1 MPKQGRKEL
10 DFLKLTKRGLIAA
23 AVIVTLFGV
32 VLLFFTPKISPLII
46 GSVNKFFLT
55 SNNLHLSGK
64 VHRSILLNGVELQ
77 DVQLVDLER
86 NQELVRAEKFAV
98 SLHWSS
104 LFKKNMVLSRVALK
118 NATID
123 TALWNWEKP
132 AGDSNRKLNLIF
144 HLLKFDSV
152 SVHLPE
158 SAGMENV
165 AINTYRGSGWFLDG
179 ILYTTTD
186 SASLALAEPVN
197 QSLQFS
203 GGLSLEGGLSGQLI
217 DFGIQLAAG
226 TGIFNAEWQA
236 DSLGG
241 KVNVSKL
248 DLADLL
254 ASQQIRIPLD
264 TLQLLDI
271 DLDVLRW
278 RNSWIADGSGEIKI
292 NQYKPKFRL
301 NRLSM
306 DTLGLR
312 ADASLSDGNQHLEVT
327 GSRTPDGQI
336 AVAGELRNLD
346 FSAELPTLPT
356 RNVSGEFIITGD
368 EKLQKTQLRL
378 EKFKMGSYRVEEMT
392 LLAIRNSRNQFKIDS
407 LGVDLGHSRAYLVG
421 IISPDTLLLSGAAV
435 IDNIAGW
442 TNPNDG
448 ATTLTGGAEL
458 AFNLSGSPSRP
469 RISGNFLQHKLGLAN
484 TIGID
489 GVGKFSLAK
498 NQDNWIG
505 ELVLQSEQ
513 GHFLGD
519 TLRSLTLTASL
530 RNNQITLGNLNLRTD
545 RYLVAGN
552 GSVTPD
558 SIRIQ
563 RLNVIVGDLAASLAE
578 PLRMNK
584 SGNGEPYWEIPR
596 SVFTVNRG
604 GVAVSGQIAE
614 SGEVDLNLNAELI
627 SLAAINRAFNMKTP
641 TSGELSGHF
650 SVQGRFSNPTVDATF
665 SWSKPAIG
673 KLMADNFTFNGIL
686 ENRELN
692 ISKAELVRGENS
704 LFLVGKIPIGYTSE
718 EWEAARD
725 KSQVFSVKF
734 DKYPLKDLLATHFRG
749 TPIGGTLSG
758 ALNVRGTA
766 GNSVLDGNL
775 NFTEGRWGKLDFNSG
790 VAIFSYQQGIISFDS
805 LSVSSNA
812 GVASGMGYL
821 SGRLDLRPET
831 REPLP
836 VNPMDLTLKGNFT
849 DLNMVAAYLPGL
861 DQLTGD
867 FSVEMHLHGT
877 YKKPVRDMKIR
888 GHHATLS
895 LTPLDNKITD
905 IHTELTMQN
914 NMMTINHFSGKMRY
928 DQGTALQRGGIV
940 SSVTELFGSLIGIQ
954 TVRQYSGDIFIT
966 GVGDFSE
973 FFKPRL
979 NLRLE
984 GDQIYYRNLT
994 GGIEAIADLDMTI
1007 EGQDTIRINAEMP
1020 ILNALYY
1027 NNFSTQETYDVS
1039 QRSSTSQASTRM
1051 LTYNLHTIFPGN
1063 LRIDNDFISAEMD
1076 GELWLLDYG
1085 DGQLR
1090 FSGTLDVVPGGKFF
1104 YLGNILTIERGT
1116 LTFDPIEFNPT
1127 ISDFVVSTFIEGER
1141 IDLVVSGDLKEPM
1154 LSLEESQTTTQT
1166 MEDIL
1171 TYLTINQK
1179 VTEGISLAASSIR
1192 DPVRS
1197 YVGLLVSKTGER
1209 LLSRS
1214 VGLDYLDIQ
1223 SPYLGT
1229 ATGDTTRILVGQ
1241 QISRDLKMTYQTD
1254 FNRLDPNLE
1263 YKFGVEY
1270 RVNKNVSLIGNVNQ
1284 DGLVELRSRVRY
1296 SY

>member
-1 MPKQGRKEL
+1 MPKQGRQEL
-10 DFLKLTKRGLIAA
+10 DFLKLVKGGLITA
-23 AVIVTLFGV
+23 AVVVTLFGV
-32 VLLFFTPKISPLII
+32 VLLFFTQKISPLLI

-64 VHRSILLNGVELQ
+64 IHRSILLNGVELQ
-77 DVQLVDLER
+77 DIQLVDLQR
-86 NQELVRAEKFAV
+86 NQEMLRAEGFNV

-104 LFKKNMVLSRVALK
+104 LFKKNIVLSQVALK

-123 TALWNWEKP
+123 TALWSWGKP
-132 AGDSNRKLNLIF
+132 TSDSNRKMNLIF
-144 HLLKFDSV
+144 HRLQFDSV

-158 SAGMENV
+158 SAGMETFV
-165 AINTYRGSGWFLDG
+165 ISSYRGSGWFLDG

-186 SASLALAEPVN
+186 SASINIAEPVN
-197 QSLQFS
+197 QSIQFS

-226 TGIFNAEWQA
+226 SGIFNAEWEA

-241 KVNVSKL
+241 NVRVPKL
-248 DLADLL
+248 DLAELL
-254 ASQQIRIPLD
+254 KSQQIQTPFD

-271 DLDVLRW
+271 DIDVLNRAG
-278 RNSWIADGSGEIKI
+278 NWIADGTGQIRLNE
-292 NQYKPKFRL
+292 YRPKLRL
-301 NRLSM
+301 NRLSW

-312 ADASLSDGNQHLEVT
+312 ADASLSDGIQNLAVT
-327 GSRTPDGQI
+327 GSFSPEGQL

-346 FSAELPTLPT
+346 FSGEFPTLPT
-356 RNVSGEFIITGD
+356 RQVSGEFRISGD

-378 EKFKMGSYRVEEMT
+378 EQFKVGSYHVEELT

-407 LGVDLGHSRAYLVG
+407 LGVDLGHSRASLGG
-421 IISPDTLLLSGAAV
+421 IISPDTMSLSGQAV
-435 IDNIAGW
+435 IENIAEW
-442 TNPNDG
+442 AIPSDRT
-448 ATTLTGGAEL
+448 TTLTGRAEL
-458 AFNLSGSPSRP
+458 AFNLSGSPARP
-469 RISGNFLQHKLGLAN
+469 KISGSFQQRKLGLAN
-484 TIGID
+484 TVSID
-489 GVGKFSLAK
+489 GVGKYSLVK
-498 NQDNWIG
+498 NRKHWTG
-505 ELVLQSEQ
+505 ELVLQSENGQ
-513 GHFLGD
+513 FLED
-519 TLRSLTLTASL
+519 TLRRLTLTASL
-530 RNNQITLGNLNLRTD
+530 QNNQISLNRFNLRTD
-545 RYLVAGN
+545 RYLIAGN
-552 GSVTPD
+552 GSLSPD
-558 SIRIQ
+558 SLRIQ
-563 RLNVIVGDLAASLAE
+563 RLNVMVGDLAVSLAE
-578 PLRMNK
+578 PLQVNK
-584 SGNGEPYWEIPR
+584 IGTVESVWVIPH

-604 GVAVSGQIAE
+604 GVAVSGQITDA
-614 SGEVDLNLNAELI
+614 GELDLILNAELI
-627 SLAAINRAFNMKTP
+627 SIAAVSRAFNMKTP
-641 TSGELSGHF
+641 VAGELSGQF
-650 SVQGRFSNPTVDATF
+650 SLQGSPLNPTVDAVF
-665 SWSKPAIG
+665 NLNKPALG
-673 KLMADNFTFNGIL
+673 KLVADNFNFNGVL
-686 ENRELN
+686 RNRELD
-692 ISKAELVRGENS
+692 ISKAELVRGEKS
-704 LFLVGKIPIGYTSE
+704 VFLVGSIPVGYTSE
-718 EWEAARD
+718 QWELARD

-734 DKYPLKDLLATHFRG
+734 TKYPLKELLITDFKG
-749 TPIGGTLSG
+749 TPIAGVLSGTL
-758 ALNVRGTA
+758 NIRGTA
-766 GNSVLDGNL
+766 SKTVLDGNL
-775 NFTEGRWGKLDFNSG
+775 MITEGRWDKLNFNRG
-790 VAIFSYQQGIISFDS
+790 VAIFNYQQGIISFDS
-805 LSVSSNA
+805 VSISSNW
-812 GVASGMGYL
+812 GVASGLGYL
-821 SGRLDLRPET
+821 SGRLNLRPET

-836 VNPMDLTLKGNFT
+836 VNPMDLTINGNFT
-849 DLNMVAAYLPGL
+849 ELKFITAYLPGL

-867 FSVEMHLHGT
+867 YSVEMHLHGS
-877 YKKPVRDMKIR
+877 YEKPIRDMKIR
-888 GHHATLS
+888 GHHATLA
-895 LTPLDNKITD
+895 LMPFDNKITD
-905 IHTELTMQN
+905 IHTEMTMQN
-914 NMMTINHFSGKMRY
+914 NLMTINHFSGKMRY
-928 DQGTALQRGGIV
+928 EQGTALQRGGVV
-940 SSVTELFGSLIGIQ
+940 SSVTELFGSLIGMQ

-966 GVGDFSE
+966 GVGDFSS

-984 GDQIYYRNLT
+984 GDQIYYRNLA

-1007 EGQDTIRINAEMP
+1007 AGQDTIRINADMP
-1020 ILNALYY
+1020 VLNALYY
-1027 NNFSTQETYDVS
+1027 NNFSAQKTYDV
-1039 QRSSTSQASTRM
+1039 QQSSSASKPSTRM

-1063 LRIDNDFISAEMD
+1063 LRIDNDFISAEME

-1090 FSGTLDVVPGGKFF
+1090 FSGTLEAEPGGKFF
-1104 YLGNILTIERGT
+1104 YLGNVLTIERGT

-1141 IDLVVSGDLKEPM
+1141 IDLVVSGDLKEPQ

-1229 ATGDTTRILVGQ
+1229 ATGDTTRILMGQ